1 MGPTRLGVGV
11 HEDLHVVLVVVDE
24 LVEALVNQFLKLD
37 ATGDELRQVQL
48 AFLNELDRC
57 WVVVRVT
64 DRSTQVDFLEN
75 QVWHVDFWLATP
87 NGHVHD
93 HAAGLNSIDE
103 HVQYNRY

>member
-1 MGPTRLGVGV
+1 M
-11 HEDLHVVLVVVDE
+11 VLVVVDE
-24 LVEALVNQFLKLD
+24 FVEALLNEFIQSE

-87 NGHVHD
+87 NGHVDD
-93 HAAGLNSIDE
+93 HTAWLNSIDE
-103 HVQYNRY
+103 HVEHNRY